1 MKRKADI
8 SLTKPQSQVWH
19 GSSRFKV
26 LVCGRRFGKT
36 FFSLVWLLYHASKKK
51 GLYYYIAPSYVM
63 AKSIAWRMLKD
74 MAHGYYVAKNESEL
88 FIELK
93 NQSVI
98 QLKGAENRDGLR
110 GVSLSGCCLDE
121 AAYMS
126 EEVWTE
132 VIRPATSDQG
142 APVLFISTP
151 SGWNWLKKL
160 YDYAKSGNDDNWKAW
175 TFTTLDGG
183 NVSKDE
189 IEAARR
195 ELPERTFRQEFL
207 ASFETLQ
214 NRVYSNFDRELHITH
229 ETARPSDHKELL
241 IGIDFNIDPMS
252 AVIGIKAGDQLHIVD
267 ELELPNSNT
276 QELASELKRRYPGH
290 VIKSYPDPSGKARKT
305 SAGGKTDFTLLEQ
318 AGFRVIAPR
327 KAPAISDRVNEVQ
340 AALVAAN
347 GTTRLYINPRCQSL
361 IRCLEG
367 QAYRNGEPDKT
378 SGLDHLNDAL
388 GYLVHSIYPIRQSI
402 IYTGIGSAQ

>member
-1 MKRKADI
+1 MKI

-19 GSSRFKV
+19 GESRFKV

-36 FFSLVWLLYHASKKK
+36 FFSLTWLIANALKQK
-51 GLYYYIAPSYVM
+51 GLYYYIAPSYVA
-63 AKSIAWRMLKD
+63 AKSIAWRMLKE
-74 MAHGYYVAKNESEL
+74 MSHGYYTVKNESEL
-88 FIELK
+88 FIELSNK
-93 NQSVI
+93 SII

-110 GVSLSGCCLDE
+110 GVSLSGVVLDE
-121 AAYMS
+121 AAYMA

-132 VIRPATSDQG
+132 VIRPATSDQNS
-142 APVLFISTP
+142 PVIFISTP
-151 SGWNWLKKL
+151 AGWNWLKDI
-160 YDYAKSGNDDNWKAW
+160 YDYAKSGNDSNWQAW
-175 TFTTLDGG
+175 SFTTLDGG
-183 NVSKDE
+183 NVSQEE

-214 NRVYSNFDRELHITH
+214 NRVYSSFNRDIHVIH
-229 ETARPSDHKELL
+229 DTARIEDHKELL
-241 IGIDFNIDPMS
+241 IGLDFNIDPMS

-276 QELASELKRRYPGH
+276 QETAQEIKRRYPNH
-290 VIKSYPDPSGKARKT
+290 DIKVYPDPSGKARKT
-305 SAGGKTDFTLLEQ
+305 SASGQTDFTLLSQ

-327 KAPAISDRVNEVQ
+327 KAPAVHDRVNEVQ
-340 AALVAAN
+340 AALMSAN
-347 GTTRLYINPRCQSL
+347 KTTRLYINPRCESL

-378 SGLDHLNDAL
+378 AGLDHMPDAL
-388 GYLVHSIYPIRQSI
+388 GYLIHSIFPIRQSV
-402 IYTGIGSAQ
+402 IYTGIGSAL